1 MSNELIPGFN
11 PDVKTMSTIDIV
23 GLTGKRHDNVLADC
37 RKMFTKLG
45 LQPTDFSGRYKDK
58 KGEEREMYNLDKK
71 LTLTLVTKY
80 DDALRYKIIDR
91 WDELEKAGT
100 ELMKAIQE
108 ADPKVLQYMTNVAI
122 SAQAAKAERDVA
134 IRTKAQISSSR
145 EATIMSK
152 LAHMSPL
159 DAFNEDRIRCLER
172 ANSRGLITVKEIGRR
187 VRKLLGGRL
196 VYHEKQ
202 TIEPDSNRPE
212 ATNQAL
218 LDLGFQVEIPEN
230 QRDTS
235 RKYKGRNIPW
245 HVRYEIPAE
254 GIGTDEIAIHA
265 GVVLTSVA
273 STETKYGFNAKQS
286 LRWAPTMVKAVYE
299 YMQQIKRAK
308 EQSKAKS
315 KAK

>member
-11 PDVKTMSTIDIV
+11 EEDKTMSTMEIAD
-23 GLTGKRHDNVLADC
+23 LTGKQHKNVLADC
-37 RKMFTKLG
+37 RKMLEELNLRTA
-45 LQPTDFSGRYKDK
+45 DFSAVRKAGNNREYEVFNLDERLTINLVGGYELKLRDAVTLEWQK
-58 KGEEREMYNLDKK
+58 FRNERE
-71 LTLTLVTKY
+71 
-80 DDALRYKIIDR
+80 A
-91 WDELEKAGT
+91 
-100 ELMKAIQE
+100 LMKSIQE
-108 ADPKVLQYMTNVAI
+108 ADPKILQYMTNVAI
-122 SAQAAKAERDVA
+122 SAQTAKAERDVA

-159 DAFNEDRIRCLER
+159 EAFNEDRIRCLER

-196 VYHEKQ
+196 VYHEKH